1 VTKDW
6 KSTRQAATDRGR
18 MDEARIAH
26 HKGRGLS
33 AVRAQRLAEI
43 RAALGFNQTVLA
55 ARLAISQPRVSRI
68 ERGDIDTTQ
77 VATLRAYI
85 EALGGQLE
93 VTAKFGDD
101 RIIVID

>member
-1 VTKDW
+1 VRNDW
-6 KSTRQAATDRGR
+6 TSIRNEATNRGR
-18 MDEARIAH
+18 SDEARIVH
-26 HKGRGLS
+26 HKERGLS

-43 RAALGFNQTVLA
+43 RAGLGFNQTALA
-55 ARLAISQPRVSRI
+55 ARLAISQPRLSRI

-85 EALGGQLE
+85 EALGGRLE
-93 VTAKFGDD
+93 VTAKFGDN